1 MNFYP
6 VFYVALTQVALIA
19 GGCSSP
25 SSGSTDQASK
35 EDSTQETAVKDEK
48 KSDRP
53 STKHANAL
61 AKETSPYLLLH
72 AHNPVNWFAWNDAS
86 LKKARDENKVIFL
99 SIGYSSCHWC
109 HVMERESFMD
119 EEIAKILNE
128 YFVCIK
134 VDREERPDVDSI
146 YMNALHAI
154 NQGRGG
160 WPLSMF
166 LTPEAQP
173 FFGTTYMPA
182 RDGDRGPNTPGFLT
196 LISRVQEVWEKTP
209 QTIISD
215 SNQVTKIV
223 KQRLEA
229 SYTNKLLEVNQDWID
244 DAVGDLFKQFDK
256 ENGGFGF
263 TDGNP
268 NRPKFPEPSNL
279 VLLLEVLRINKEEN
293 VAKEMLLTSLDRM
306 AMGGIRDHFGGGF
319 HRYSVDRFWRIPHFE
334 KMLYDNAQLVSVY
347 ASAYQLFPQDEY
359 RLVID
364 ELLTFVSAELTSPEG
379 GFYSA
384 LDAES
389 EDEEGKYYRWT
400 RAEIEEIVGDEADFD
415 LFKNVYQIDRAPN
428 FEEKFYAP
436 QFSLPAASLA
446 ENRGMSVV
454 EMNDKLKPL
463 RMKLFKVR
471 SSRARPLLD
480 TKILSSWNGLMIKG
494 FADAGRVLDNKEY
507 IETASKAALFVLEHL
522 QRDGRL
528 LRTYGGGQ
536 AKLNAY
542 LDDYAFLIDGLIAL
556 HQATDDPQWLQK
568 AVALQDKQNELF
580 WDEKLGGY
588 FFTSNDHESLLA
600 RAKNPVDGARPSG
613 ISVSA
618 DNLQYLGSKL
628 KRVDL
633 MEKCKQTIL
642 AVGNLL
648 QRAPASAPR
657 MLVAVKAYL
666 ETKKTSIE

>member
-19 GGCSSP
+19 SGCSSS
-25 SSGSTDQASK
+25 SSGSIDQASK

-48 KSDRP
+48 TSDRP
-53 STKHANAL
+53 STKHTNPL

-128 YFVCIK
+128 HFVCIK

-415 LFKNVYQIDRAPN
+415 LFKNVYQIDREPN
-428 FEEKFYAP
+428 FEENFYAP

-528 LRTYGGGQ
+528 LRTYSGGQ

-666 ETKKTSIE
+666 ETKKPSIE